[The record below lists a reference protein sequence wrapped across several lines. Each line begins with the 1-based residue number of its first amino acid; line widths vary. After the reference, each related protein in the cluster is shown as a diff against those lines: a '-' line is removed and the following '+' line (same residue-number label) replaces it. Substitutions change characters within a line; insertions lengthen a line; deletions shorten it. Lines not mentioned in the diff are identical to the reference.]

1 MLWALQHPGTGA
13 GGCVFCLLG
22 LKVPEAAVLLVPRRD
37 SGETQVPAHHSGGLS
52 WEWSS
57 DSLWP
62 GSGPHSRELQPGGQS
77 ALEEGDAL

>member
-1 MLWALQHPGTGA
+1 MQHPRQGTDTQATKPHLLQRLWGTLGLEVLWALQHPGTG

-52 WEWSS
+52 WE
-57 DSLWP
+57 
-62 GSGPHSRELQPGGQS
+62 
-77 ALEEGDAL
+77 